1 MDDRQPT
8 PSPADAPDTPANG
21 ANKYA
26 EVLHE
31 AAAIK
36 RTRTNLDDE
45 RFYRQ
50 RPSVPPAGYSND

>member
-1 MDDRQPT
+1 MDDRQP
-8 PSPADAPDTPANG
+8 APTPAESPEASTG

-50 RPSVPPAGYSND
+50 RPSMPPAGYSNE